1 MVTIWNYDNLKL
13 AYKIEFPGTITTLK
27 ILNDKQI
34 FLVTTATGCVQV
46 FMYARKEAKL
56 KISLVTKFDI
66 NNVMFGE
73 FISEEQS

>member
-1 MVTIWNYDNLKL
+1 
-13 AYKIEFPGTITTLK
+13 
-27 ILNDKQI
+27 
-34 FLVTTATGCVQV
+34 
-46 FMYARKEAKL
+46 MYARKEAKL